1 MFKNIAFLLFFVSQF
16 IYSQETIKG
25 IVTDENNQPLLGANV
40 FWFNTAI
47 GTTTDENGNFT
58 IKKSPETTFLV
69 ISYIGFETKKIEIT
83 SNTIS
88 VVLKEVNTL
97 KEVVVS
103 KTKKGTEHSLYKV
116 QNVQVMGQKELLKA
130 ACCNLSESFST
141 NPSIDVNFS
150 DAVTG
155 NRQIKMLG
163 LTSPY
168 ILIAEENI
176 PSVRGA
182 SQAYGLS
189 FVPGTW
195 VESIQ
200 ITKGAGSVIN
210 GYESI
215 SGQINY
221 EVLKPSN
228 DIPFFLNAYASQDE
242 RYEINTHFNNK
253 FSDKLSSTLFLHGN
267 TRVGKNDMNDDGFLD
282 GPIGKQVN
290 ILNRWQYNDAENGIV
305 SFLNVRYMNDEKQAG
320 EMSFNP
326 DTDRLTTNAWGSE
339 INTEKIEISNK
350 TGYVFPDM
358 PYQSFGFQNSFQSH
372 KQDSYFGLSQYDIH
386 QKSFYSNLLFN
397 SIINNTKHKF
407 TTGLNF
413 TYDDYNEFVAVNF
426 NRDFSRID
434 NSVGA
439 FFEYTF
445 DNTDNFSLVAGAR
458 IDNHN
463 RLGTFITPRLHI
475 RYNPWKEAVIR
486 ASAGRGKRA
495 ANIFAENQQ
504 LFASNRSFSI
514 LNTDGKLYGLNP
526 EIAWNYGL
534 SFIQKFKLAGK
545 DAEVILD
552 YYRTDFQNQAVVDVD
567 HSPQEVLFYNLDGN
581 SFANSFQAEF
591 SIDLMTHLTFKTAY
605 KYYDVQTQFTRGQLE
620 KALQAKHRVFGNLA
634 YETHI
639 KDKGQQWKFDV
650 TYNWLGEQRLPYTQ
664 SNPVQYRLDEYAPAF
679 GTLNAQITRTFSSTF
694 EVYVGGENMTNY
706 KQTNGIVQNE
716 NPFGT
721 YFDSSMIYGPTFGSM
736 YYAGLRFKI
745 KEKKENHKIEEL
757 APVEEETHNH

>member
-1 MFKNIAFLLFFVSQF
+1 MFKKITFLLLFFSVVSYAQDP
-16 IYSQETIKG
+16 IKG
-25 IVTDENNQPLLGANV
+25 IIKDENNQPLYGANV
-40 FWFNTAI
+40 FWQNTTV
-47 GTTTDENGNFT
+47 GTITDDNGRFSLG
-58 IKKSPETTFLV
+58 KSDETTFLV
-69 ISYIGFETKKIEIT
+69 ISYMGFETQKVEAT
-83 SNTIS
+83 TNNLTII
-88 VVLKEVNTL
+88 LKETSTL
-97 KEVVVS
+97 KEVTVS
-103 KTKKGTEHSLYKV
+103 KTKKSTEQSLYKV
-116 QNVQVMGQKELLKA
+116 TNVQVMGQKELLKA

-141 NPSIDVNFS
+141 NPSIDVNYS

-210 GYESI
+210 GFESI

-221 EVLKPSN
+221 ELLKPLD

-242 RYEINTHFNNK
+242 RFEINTHFNNK
-253 FSDKLSSTLFLHGN
+253 FSDKLSSSLFLHGN
-267 TRVGKNDMNDDGFLD
+267 TRSAKNDMNNDGFLD

-305 SFLNVRYMNDEKQAG
+305 SFLNLRYMNDEKQAG
-320 EMSFNP
+320 QVNFNP
-326 DTDRLTTNAWGSE
+326 DTDKLTTNYWGSE

-372 KQDSYFGLSQYDIH
+372 KQNSYFGLNQYNIH
-386 QKSFYSNLLFN
+386 QKSLYSNLLFN
-397 SIINNTKHKF
+397 SIISNTRNKF
-407 TTGLNF
+407 TTGINF
-413 TYDDYNEFVAVNF
+413 SYDDYNEFVAVNF
-426 NRDFSRID
+426 SRDFSRID

-439 FFEYTF
+439 FFEYTY
-445 DNTDNFSLVAGAR
+445 DNSDNLSFIAGAR
-458 IDNHN
+458 VDNHN
-463 RLGTFITPRLHI
+463 RLGTFITPRLHM
-475 RYNPWKEAVIR
+475 RYNPWEDGVIR

-504 LFASNRSFSI
+504 LLASSRQFSI
-514 LNTDGKLYGLNP
+514 LETDGKLYGLNP
-526 EIAWNYGL
+526 ETAWNYGL
-534 SFIQKFKLAGK
+534 SFIQKFKIAGK
-545 DAEVILD
+545 DSEFVLD
-552 YYRTDFQNQAVVDVD
+552 YYRTDFQNQAIVDID
-567 HSPQEVLFYNLDGN
+567 ANAQQVLFYNLDGK

-591 SIDLMTHLTFKTAY
+591 NIELIRHLNLKTSY
-605 KYYDVQTQFTRGQLE
+605 KFYDVQSQYQTGQLE
-620 KALQAKHRVFGNLA
+620 RALQAKHRFFANVG

-639 KDKGQQWKFDV
+639 KDKGQQWKFDF
-650 TYNWLGEQRLPYTQ
+650 TYNWLGEQRLPTTA
-664 SNPVQYRLDEYAPAF
+664 SNPTAYRLKEYAPSFAVM
-679 GTLNAQITRTFSSTF
+679 NMQVTRTFSSVF
-694 EVYVGGENMTNY
+694 EMYVGGENIGNF
-706 KQTNGIVQNE
+706 KQSNGIIQNE

-736 YYAGLRFKI
+736 YYVGLRFKI
-745 KEKKENHKIEEL
+745 KDKKNTHEGHDHLEG
-757 APVEEETHNH
+757 ETH

>member
-1 MFKNIAFLLFFVSQF
+1 MFKKITFLLLFFSVVSYAQDP
-16 IYSQETIKG
+16 IKG
-25 IVTDENNQPLLGANV
+25 IIKDENNQPLYGANV
-40 FWFNTAI
+40 FWQNTTV
-47 GTTTDENGNFT
+47 GTITDDNGRFSLG
-58 IKKSPETTFLV
+58 KSDETTFLV
-69 ISYIGFETKKIEIT
+69 ISYMGFETQKVEAT
-83 SNTIS
+83 TNNLTII
-88 VVLKEVNTL
+88 LKETSTL
-97 KEVVVS
+97 KEVTVS
-103 KTKKGTEHSLYKV
+103 KTKKSTEQSLYKV
-116 QNVQVMGQKELLKA
+116 TNVQVMGQKELLKA

-141 NPSIDVNFS
+141 NPSIDVNYS

-210 GYESI
+210 GFESI

-221 EVLKPSN
+221 ELLKPLD

-242 RYEINTHFNNK
+242 RFELNTHFNNK
-253 FSDKLSSTLFLHGN
+253 FSDKLSSSLFLHGN
-267 TRVGKNDMNDDGFLD
+267 TRSAKNDMNNDGFLD

-290 ILNRWQYNDAENGIV
+290 ILNRWQYNDAEKGIV
-305 SFLNVRYMNDEKQAG
+305 SFLNLRYMNDEKQAG
-320 EMSFNP
+320 QVNFNP
-326 DTDRLTTNAWGSE
+326 DTDKFTTNNWGSE

-372 KQDSYFGLSQYDIH
+372 KQNSYFGLNQYNIH
-386 QKSFYSNLLFN
+386 QKSLYSNLLFN
-397 SIINNTKHKF
+397 SIISNTRNKF
-407 TTGLNF
+407 TTGINF
-413 TYDDYNEFVAVNF
+413 SYDDYNEFVAVNF
-426 NRDFSRID
+426 SRDFSRID

-439 FFEYTF
+439 FFEYTY
-445 DNTDNFSLVAGAR
+445 DNSDNLSFIAGAR
-458 IDNHN
+458 VDNHN
-463 RLGTFITPRLHI
+463 RLGTFITPRLHM
-475 RYNPWKEAVIR
+475 RYNPWEDGVIR

-504 LFASNRSFSI
+504 LLASSRQFSI
-514 LNTDGKLYGLNP
+514 LDTDGKLYGLNP
-526 EIAWNYGL
+526 ETAWNYGL
-534 SFIQKFKLAGK
+534 SFIQKFKIAGK
-545 DAEVILD
+545 DSEFVLD
-552 YYRTDFQNQAVVDVD
+552 YYRTDFQNQAIVDID
-567 HSPQEVLFYNLDGN
+567 ANAQQVLFYNLDGK

-591 SIDLMTHLTFKTAY
+591 NIELIRHLNLKTSY
-605 KYYDVQTQFTRGQLE
+605 KFYDVQSQYQTGQLE
-620 KALQAKHRVFGNLA
+620 RALQAKHRFFANVG

-639 KDKGQQWKFDV
+639 KDKGQQWKFDF
-650 TYNWLGEQRLPYTQ
+650 TYNWLGEQRLPTTA
-664 SNPVQYRLDEYAPAF
+664 SNPTAYRLKEYAPSFAVM
-679 GTLNAQITRTFSSTF
+679 NMQVTRTFSSVF
-694 EVYVGGENMTNY
+694 EMYVGGENIGNF
-706 KQTNGIVQNE
+706 KQSNGIIQNE

-736 YYAGLRFKI
+736 YYVGLRFKI
-745 KEKKENHKIEEL
+745 KDKKNTHEGHDHLEG
-757 APVEEETHNH
+757 ETH

>member
-1 MFKNIAFLLFFVSQF
+1 MFKKITFLLLFFSVVSYAQDP
-16 IYSQETIKG
+16 IKG
-25 IVTDENNQPLLGANV
+25 IIKDENNQPLYGANV
-40 FWFNTAI
+40 FWQNTTV
-47 GTTTDENGNFT
+47 GTITDDNGRFSLG
-58 IKKSPETTFLV
+58 KSDETTFLV
-69 ISYIGFETKKIEIT
+69 ISYMGFETQKVEAT
-83 SNTIS
+83 TNNLTII
-88 VVLKEVNTL
+88 LKETSTL
-97 KEVVVS
+97 KEVTVS
-103 KTKKGTEHSLYKV
+103 KTKKSTEQSLYKV
-116 QNVQVMGQKELLKA
+116 TNVQVMGQKELLKA

-141 NPSIDVNFS
+141 NPSIDVNYS

-210 GYESI
+210 GFESI

-221 EVLKPSN
+221 ELLKPLD

-242 RYEINTHFNNK
+242 RFEINTHFNNK
-253 FSDKLSSTLFLHGN
+253 FSDKLSSSLFLHGN
-267 TRVGKNDMNDDGFLD
+267 TRSAKNDMNNDGFLD

-290 ILNRWQYNDAENGIV
+290 ILNRWQNNDAENGIV
-305 SFLNVRYMNDEKQAG
+305 SFLNLRYMNDEKQAG
-320 EMSFNP
+320 QVNFNP
-326 DTDRLTTNAWGSE
+326 DTDKFTTNNWGSE

-372 KQDSYFGLSQYDIH
+372 KQNSYFGLNQYNIH
-386 QKSFYSNLLFN
+386 QKSLYSNLLFN
-397 SIINNTKHKF
+397 SIISNTRNKF
-407 TTGLNF
+407 TTGINF
-413 TYDDYNEFVAVNF
+413 SYDDYNEFVAVNF
-426 NRDFSRID
+426 SRDFSRID

-439 FFEYTF
+439 FFEYTY
-445 DNTDNFSLVAGAR
+445 DNSDNLSFIAGAR
-458 IDNHN
+458 VDNHN
-463 RLGTFITPRLHI
+463 RLGTFITPRLHM
-475 RYNPWKEAVIR
+475 RYNPWEDGVIR

-504 LFASNRSFSI
+504 LFASSRQFSI
-514 LNTDGKLYGLNP
+514 LNTNGKLYGLNP
-526 EIAWNYGL
+526 ETAWNYGL
-534 SFIQKFKLAGK
+534 SFIQKFKIAGK
-545 DAEVILD
+545 DSEFVLD
-552 YYRTDFQNQAVVDVD
+552 YYRTDFQNQAIVDID
-567 HSPQEVLFYNLDGN
+567 ANAQQVLFYNLDGK

-591 SIDLMTHLTFKTAY
+591 NIELIRHLNLKTSY
-605 KYYDVQTQFTRGQLE
+605 KFYDVQSQYQTGQLE
-620 KALQAKHRVFGNLA
+620 RALQAKHRFFANVG

-639 KDKGQQWKFDV
+639 KDKGQQWKFDF
-650 TYNWLGEQRLPYTQ
+650 TYNWLGEQRLPTTA
-664 SNPVQYRLDEYAPAF
+664 SNPTAYRLEEYAPSFAVM
-679 GTLNAQITRTFSSTF
+679 NMQVTRTFSSVF
-694 EVYVGGENMTNY
+694 EMYVGGENIGNF
-706 KQTNGIVQNE
+706 KQSNGIIQNE

-736 YYAGLRFKI
+736 YYVGLRFKI
-745 KEKKENHKIEEL
+745 KDKKNTHEGHDHLEG
-757 APVEEETHNH
+757 ETH

>member
-1 MFKNIAFLLFFVSQF
+1 MFKKITFLLLFFSFVS
-16 IYSQETIKG
+16 YAQESIKG
-25 IVTDENNQPLLGANV
+25 TVKDENNQPLFGANV
-40 FWFNTAI
+40 FWQNTST
-47 GTTTDENGNFT
+47 GTTTDENGHFT
-58 IKKSPETTFLV
+58 LKKSDETTFLI
-69 ISYIGFETKKIEIT
+69 ISYIGFETKKMEAIVA
-83 SNTIS
+83 NIS
-88 VVLKEVNTL
+88 IVLKEVSTL
-97 KEVVVS
+97 KEVTVS
-103 KTKKGTEHSLYKV
+103 KTKKSTEQSLYKV
-116 QNVQVMGQKELLKA
+116 TNVQIMGQKELLKA

-141 NPSIDVNFS
+141 NPSIDVNYS

-221 EVLKPSN
+221 ELLKPLN

-242 RYEINTHFNNK
+242 RFELNTHFNNK
-253 FSDKLSSTLFLHGN
+253 FSDKLSSSIFLHGN
-267 TRVGKNDMNDDGFLD
+267 TRSAKNDMNNDGFLD

-290 ILNRWQYNDAENGIV
+290 ILNRWQYNDAEKGIV
-305 SFLNVRYMNDEKQAG
+305 SFLNLRYMNDEKQAG
-320 EMSFNP
+320 QVNFNP
-326 DTDRLTTNAWGSE
+326 DTDKFTTNNWGSE

-358 PYQSFGFQNSFQSH
+358 PYQSIGFQNSFQSH
-372 KQDSYFGLSQYDIH
+372 KQDSYFGLNQYNIH
-386 QKSFYSNLLFN
+386 QKSLYSNLLFN
-397 SIINNTKHKF
+397 SIINNTRNKF
-407 TTGLNF
+407 TTGINF
-413 TYDDYNEFVAVNF
+413 SYDDYNEFVAVNF

-439 FFEYTF
+439 FFEYTY
-445 DNTDNFSLVAGAR
+445 DNSDNLSFIAGAR
-458 IDNHN
+458 VDNHN

-475 RYNPWKEAVIR
+475 RYNPWKEGVIR

-504 LFASNRSFSI
+504 LFASSRQFSI
-514 LNTDGKLYGLNP
+514 LDTNGKLYGLNP
-526 EIAWNYGL
+526 ETAWNYGL
-534 SFIQKFKLAGK
+534 SFIQKFKIAGK
-545 DAEVILD
+545 DSELVLD
-552 YYRTDFQNQAVVDVD
+552 YYRTDFQNQAIVDID
-567 HSPQEVLFYNLDGN
+567 ANAQQVLFYNLDGK

-591 SIDLMTHLTFKTAY
+591 NIELIRHLNFKTSY
-605 KYYDVQTQFTRGQLE
+605 KFYDVQSQFQTGQLQR
-620 KALQAKHRVFGNLA
+620 ALQAKHRYFANLS

-639 KDKGQQWKFDV
+639 KEKGQQWKFDF
-650 TYNWLGEQRLPYTQ
+650 TYNWLGEQRLPTTA
-664 SNPVQYRLDEYAPAF
+664 SNPTAYRLEEYAPSFAVM
-679 GTLNAQITRTFSSTF
+679 NMQVTRTFSSVF
-694 EVYVGGENMTNY
+694 EMYVGGENIGNF
-706 KQTNGIVQNE
+706 KQTNGIIQNE

-736 YYAGLRFKI
+736 YYVGLRFKI
-745 KEKKENHKIEEL
+745 KDKKDPHEGHDHLEG
-757 APVEEETHNH
+757 ETH

>member
-1 MFKNIAFLLFFVSQF
+1 MFKKITFLLLFFSFVS
-16 IYSQETIKG
+16 YAQESIKG
-25 IVTDENNQPLLGANV
+25 TVKDENNQPLFGANV
-40 FWFNTAI
+40 FWQNTST
-47 GTTTDENGNFT
+47 GTITDENGQFT
-58 IKKSPETTFLV
+58 LKKSDETTFLI
-69 ISYIGFETKKIEIT
+69 ISYIGFETKKMEAIVA
-83 SNTIS
+83 NIS
-88 VVLKEVNTL
+88 IVLKEVSTL
-97 KEVVVS
+97 KEVTVS
-103 KTKKGTEHSLYKV
+103 KTKKSTEQSLYKV
-116 QNVQVMGQKELLKA
+116 TNVQIMGQKELLKA

-141 NPSIDVNFS
+141 NPSIDVNYS

-221 EVLKPSN
+221 ELLKPLN

-242 RYEINTHFNNK
+242 RFELNTHFNNK
-253 FSDKLSSTLFLHGN
+253 FSDKLSSSIFLHGN
-267 TRVGKNDMNDDGFLD
+267 TRSAKNDMNNDGFLD

-290 ILNRWQYNDAENGIV
+290 ILNRWQYNDAEKGIV
-305 SFLNVRYMNDEKQAG
+305 SFLNLRYMNDEKQAG
-320 EMSFNP
+320 QVNFNP
-326 DTDRLTTNAWGSE
+326 DTDKFTTNNWGSE

-358 PYQSFGFQNSFQSH
+358 PYQSIGFQNSFQSH
-372 KQDSYFGLSQYDIH
+372 KQDSYFGLNQYNIH
-386 QKSFYSNLLFN
+386 QKSLYSNLLFN
-397 SIINNTKHKF
+397 SIINNTRNKF
-407 TTGLNF
+407 TTGINF
-413 TYDDYNEFVAVNF
+413 SYDDYNEFVAVNF

-439 FFEYTF
+439 FFEYTY
-445 DNTDNFSLVAGAR
+445 DNSDNLSFIAGAR
-458 IDNHN
+458 VDNHN

-475 RYNPWKEAVIR
+475 RYNPWKEGVIR

-504 LFASNRSFSI
+504 LFASSRQFSI
-514 LNTDGKLYGLNP
+514 LDTNGKLYGLNP
-526 EIAWNYGL
+526 ETAWNYGL
-534 SFIQKFKLAGK
+534 SFIQKFKIAGK
-545 DAEVILD
+545 DSELVLD
-552 YYRTDFQNQAVVDVD
+552 YYRTDFQNQAIVDID
-567 HSPQEVLFYNLDGN
+567 ANAQQVLFYNLDGK

-591 SIDLMTHLTFKTAY
+591 NIELIRHLNFKTSY
-605 KYYDVQTQFTRGQLE
+605 KFYDVQSQFQTGQLQR
-620 KALQAKHRVFGNLA
+620 ALQAKHRYFANLS

-639 KDKGQQWKFDV
+639 KEKGQQWKFDF
-650 TYNWLGEQRLPYTQ
+650 TYNWLGEQRLPNTA
-664 SNPVQYRLDEYAPAF
+664 SNPTAYRLEEYAPSFAVM
-679 GTLNAQITRTFSSTF
+679 NMQVTRTFSSVF
-694 EVYVGGENMTNY
+694 EMYVGGENIGNF
-706 KQTNGIVQNE
+706 KQTNGIIQNE

-736 YYAGLRFKI
+736 YYVGLRFKI
-745 KEKKENHKIEEL
+745 KNKKDAHEEQGHT
-757 APVEEETHNH
+757 EGETH